1 MQGCLLYSCHNDS
14 EKIHLNDSFCEIS
27 VFLKKVSDDDN
38 DYWVYSGMALL
49 LGSTCF
55 K

>member
-1 MQGCLLYSCHNDS
+1 MKRLRVDARTVCLLYSCHNDS

-38 DYWVYSGMALL
+38 DY
-49 LGSTCF
+49 
-55 K
+55 